1 LEKQR
6 SNSVPFVKATA
17 CGNDFLVI
25 ESRHVSGDKAEFT
38 RAICSRNYGVG
49 ADGVEWI
56 SETEG
61 ADVRAS
67 LINSDGSF
75 AEISGNGTRCVAA
88 HHVSQTNKKKVVI
101 ATDAGIKTC
110 ELVSRNGETFDFRT
124 AMGRPQV
131 SDEER
136 LTVEDKEI
144 RGTYVSVGNPQFIVF
159 CEKFPQEWRELAT
172 KIQAET
178 TRFPAGV
185 NVEFVRVVSRDEIE
199 IRIFERGAGETQ
211 SSGTGSSASAV
222 ASIAAGRVE
231 RRVRVVAPGG
241 TQTVE
246 WDDELFLEGPA
257 RLIAQGEYF
266 L

>member
-1 LEKQR
+1 LEKR
-6 SNSVPFVKATA
+6 KSNSVPFVKATA
-17 CGNDFLVI
+17 CGNDFLVV

-56 SETEG
+56 SEVEG

-88 HHVSQTNKKKVVI
+88 HHVSQTDKKRVVI

-110 ELVSRNGETFDFRT
+110 DLVSRNGDTFEFRT

-131 SDEER
+131 SNEER
-136 LTVEDKEI
+136 LMAGGKEI
-144 RGTYVSVGNPQFIVF
+144 RGMYVSMGNPQFIVF
-159 CEKFPQEWRELAT
+159 CKEFPQEWRELAA

-178 TRFPAGV
+178 TRFPEGV
-185 NVEFVRVVSRDEIE
+185 NVEFARVVSRDEID

-211 SSGTGSSASAV
+211 SSGTGSSASASAAI
-222 ASIAAGRVE
+222 ASGRVE
-231 RRVRVVAPGG
+231 RRVKVVAPGG
-241 TQTVE
+241 SQTVE
-246 WDDELFLEGPA
+246 WHDELFLEGPA